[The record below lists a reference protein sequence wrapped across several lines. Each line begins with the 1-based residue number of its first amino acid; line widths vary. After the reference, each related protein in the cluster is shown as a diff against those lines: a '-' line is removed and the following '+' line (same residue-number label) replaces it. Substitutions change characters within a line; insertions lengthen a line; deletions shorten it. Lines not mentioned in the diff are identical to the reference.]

1 MSNQIEFTQVELLA
15 SQPNNAATSDV
26 LCAKS
31 GTGFAAHDS
40 GVSSNS
46 APPVYSERQE
56 KQTGETPVPL
66 ITAATTKRGPPDG
79 TGAKLISKH
88 ALKIKVSGR
97 RSFHA
102 FTLVEL
108 LVVIAIIAVLAALLL
123 PALTSA
129 RERGRRA
136 SCLNNQRQIYIGTV
150 AFASDHDGLLPP
162 AGQEQLDGTRE
173 VQFYKDNNRQWG
185 PSTGRSGYFNWSSEF
200 WLGYLNLPYTKNAA
214 GTSFCIKK
222 PSLLFCPSGYRVP
235 LFNNGVPAGQSFLS
249 DLQPATDYFF
259 SGFSF
264 DWNRAFGPCT
274 NGGNNFQCG
283 DIALMNMTGYWGAA
297 QDDNGV
303 PLLPLV
309 FSFDC
314 ADAGPNQPHSPSATV
329 SVAPGMNILRADGS
343 GQWITSNQT
352 YVICT
357 DGFCNPC
364 PQGYRLN
371 MQTAGAYDECYTNG
385 SYRCFM
391 TRYFFNNGWP
401 RIGTAAFGM
410 TYVGISQ

>member
-1 MSNQIEFTQVELLA
+1 MINRIGFTLVELLA
-15 SQPNNAATSDV
+15 SQPNNVVACRSAV
-26 LCAKS
+26 AENR
-31 GTGFAAHDS
+31 
-40 GVSSNS
+40 VSSNS
-46 APPVYSERQE
+46 AP
-56 KQTGETPVPL
+56 G
-66 ITAATTKRGPPDG
+66 ATTRGAWRAGRCEPAWRSAPS
-79 TGAKLISKH
+79 LQS
-88 ALKIKVSGR
+88 KVSGQK
-97 RSFHA
+97 SFHA

-108 LVVIAIIAVLAALLL
+108 LVVITIIAVLAALLL
-123 PALTSA
+123 PALSSA
-129 RERGRRA
+129 RERGRRT

-162 AGQEQLDGTRE
+162 AGQEQLDGPRE
-173 VQFYKDNNRQWG
+173 VQFYRDNNRQWG

-200 WLGYLNLPYTKNAA
+200 WLRYLTLPYTKNAA
-214 GTSFCIKK
+214 GNSFCVKK
-222 PSLLFCPSGYRVP
+222 PSLLFCPSGYRSP
-235 LFNNGVPAGQSFLS
+235 PFNNGVPAGQSFLA
-249 DLQPATDYFF
+249 DQQQITDYFF

-283 DIALMNMTGYWGAA
+283 DIALMNMTGYWGPA

-303 PLLPLV
+303 PLLPMV

-329 SVAPGMNILRADGS
+329 SVAPGMNILRVDGS

-352 YVICT
+352 VIICT

-364 PQGYRLN
+364 PKGYLLN

-391 TRYFFNNGWP
+391 TRYFLNNGP
-401 RIGTAAFGM
+401 SRIGTAAFGM